1 VKVPAFHIVVA
12 AVLTLQ
18 FVHYYGAGARTFVRS
33 RLDDGGEEAAALF
46 ALAGAG
52 IIILAWIYRIDVL
65 NGVIAL
71 GLVSASLFLYEWA
84 RRTIRGRGF
93 AVIFGGNV
101 PEAVCDSGPYA
112 YIRHPFYASY
122 VIGLTAALVAFP
134 NVFTALGW
142 FVATWFFV
150 HGARH
155 DEMAISDSPLAGAY
169 ADYRKRTGMFFPTP
183 RRQQHISHAA

>member
-1 VKVPAFHIVVA
+1 MRLPLFHIIVTA
-12 AVLTLQ
+12 ALTLQ

-46 ALAGAG
+46 AVAGASV
-52 IIILAWIYRIDVL
+52 IILAWIYRVAVL

-71 GLVSASLFLYEWA
+71 GLTAASLCLYEWA
-84 RRTIRGRGF
+84 RRTIRGRRF
-93 AVIFGGNV
+93 AVIFGGTV

-122 VIGLTAALVAFP
+122 VIGFTAALAAFP
-134 NVFTALGW
+134 NVITALGW
-142 FVATWFFV
+142 LMATWFFV

-155 DEMAISDSPLAGAY
+155 DEKAISDSPLASPY
-169 ADYRKRTGMFFPTP
+169 ADYRRRTGMFFPTA
-183 RRQQHISHAA
+183 RK